1 MLTDFFFMSYRV
13 RLFASDDTSPGQQQA
28 AERLFRQAL
37 EGTLGDAALVLPVYT
52 AYQRLAALHG
62 ESPDMEALTVDER
75 MVFETWQLAEA
86 AALQA
91 VFGPHRHLDE
101 GGYEILPEA

>member
-1 MLTDFFFMSYRV
+1 MTYRL
-13 RLFASDDTSPGQQQA
+13 RLFVSDDCSPAQREA

-37 EGTLGDAALVLPVYT
+37 EGSLGDAALVLPVQ
-52 AYQRLAALHG
+52 AAWQRLAARHG
-62 ESPDMEALTVDER
+62 ESPDMEALTVEER

-101 GGYEILPEA
+101 GGYEISAIA

>member
-1 MLTDFFFMSYRV
+1 MTYRL
-13 RLFASDDTSPGQQQA
+13 RLFVSDDSSPAQREA

-37 EGTLGDAALVLPVYT
+37 ESSLGDAALVLPVH
-52 AYQRLAALHG
+52 AAWQRLAARHG
-62 ESPDMEALTVDER
+62 ESPDMEALTVEER

-101 GGYEILPEA
+101 GGYEISAID